1 MDAKLAKIYYSPQGY
16 WKGVSAIKKLAEAVK
31 VPENVSKQWLYKQAL
46 WQIYLPAPRHVPRPK
61 FDVATPN
68 SVHQADLL
76 FLPHDKLPRGKKIY
90 KYALT
95 VVDIASRYKEAEPLT
110 SKNSDEVAK
119 AFQSI
124 YRRSPLTWPNML
136 QVDPGR
142 EFMGAVTKEMEKHK
156 TYIRRGRT
164 EIHRDQAIVE
174 RFNRTLAER
183 LFGHQYAVEMLLPD
197 GKRSTEWVKRLPDV
211 VGALN
216 NEVTSL
222 IDKKPA
228 VAIKEKDVFSK
239 PSTKYNRPVG
249 VNEKKLPPPINVR
262 YLYQPGELEGG
273 TKRATDPIWSLK
285 VYQVVENKTKPN
297 EPVVYYLSDGP
308 KRGFVRE
315 ELLVVPPNTQL
326 PPA

>member
-16 WKGVSAIKKLAEAVK
+16 WKGVSAVKKLTDASK
-31 VPENVSKQWLYKQAL
+31 VPENVVKQWLYKQAI
-46 WQIYLPAPRHVPRPK
+46 WQIYLPAPRYVPRPK

-76 FLPHDKLPRGKKIY
+76 FLPHDKLRRKTY

-110 SKNSDEVAK
+110 SKDSNEVAK
-119 AFQSI
+119 AFQAI
-124 YRRSPLTWPNML
+124 YKRGPLTWPQML

-142 EFMGAVTKEMEKHK
+142 EFMGGVTKEMEKHK

-183 LFGHQYAVEMLLPD
+183 LFGHQYAVEMLHA
-197 GKRSTEWVKRLPDV
+197 GRSTVWVKRLPDV
-211 VGALN
+211 VSALN
-216 NEVTSL
+216 NEVTRL
-222 IDKKPA
+222 TGKKPA
-228 VAIKEKDVFSK
+228 YAIKEKNIVSK
-239 PSTKYNRPVG
+239 PSTPYSRPVG
-249 VNEKKLPPPINVR
+249 VNEKKLPPLINVR

-285 VYQVVENKTKPN
+285 VYQVVKNMTKPN

-326 PPA
+326 PPM

>member
-1 MDAKLAKIYYSPQGY
+1 M
-16 WKGVSAIKKLAEAVK
+16 
-31 VPENVSKQWLYKQAL
+31 PENVVKQWLYKQAI
-46 WQIYLPAPRHVPRPK
+46 WQIYLPAPRYVPRPK

-68 SVHQADLL
+68 SVHQVDLL
-76 FLPHDKLPRGKKIY
+76 FLPHDKLRRKTY

-110 SKNSDEVAK
+110 SKDSNEVAR
-119 AFQSI
+119 AFQAI
-124 YRRSPLTWPNML
+124 YKRGPLTWPQML

-142 EFMGAVTKEMEKHK
+142 EFMCSVTKEMEKHK
-156 TYIRRGRT
+156 TYIRRGRA

-183 LFGHQYAVEMLLPD
+183 LFGHQYAVEMLHA
-197 GKRSTEWVKRLPDV
+197 GRSTVWVKRLPDV
-211 VGALN
+211 VSALN
-216 NEVTSL
+216 NEVTRL
-222 IDKKPA
+222 TGKKPA
-228 VAIKEKDVFSK
+228 YAIKEKNIVSK
-239 PSTKYNRPVG
+239 PSTPYSRPVG
-249 VNEKKLPPPINVR
+249 VNEKKLPPLVNVR

-285 VYQVVENKTKPN
+285 VYQVVKNMTKPN

-326 PPA
+326 PPM

>member
-1 MDAKLAKIYYSPQGY
+1 M
-16 WKGVSAIKKLAEAVK
+16 
-31 VPENVSKQWLYKQAL
+31 PENVSKQWLYKQAI
-46 WQIYLPAPRHVPRPK
+46 WQIYLPARRHVPRPK

-68 SVHQADLL
+68 SVHHADLL
-76 FLPHDKLPRGKKIY
+76 FLPHDKLPRGRKIY

-110 SKNSDEVAK
+110 SKISDEVAK
-119 AFQSI
+119 AFQAI
-124 YRRSPLTWPNML
+124 YKRGPLTWAQML
-136 QVDPGR
+136 QVDSGR

-183 LFGHQYAVEMLLPD
+183 LFGYQYAAEMLLPE

-216 NEVTSL
+216 NEMTRL
-222 IDKKPA
+222 TGKRPA
-228 VAIKEKDVFSK
+228 AAIKEKEVFSK

-249 VNEKKLPPPINVR
+249 LAEKKLPPLINVR

>member
-1 MDAKLAKIYYSPQGY
+1 MDSKLAKIYYSPQGY
-16 WKGVSAIKKLAEAVK
+16 WKGVSAIKKLAEAAK
-31 VPENVSKQWLYKQAL
+31 VPEDAAKQWLIKQAL

-76 FLPHDKLPRGKKIY
+76 FLPHDKLPRGRKVY

-95 VVDIASRYKEAEPLT
+95 VVDGASRYKEAEPLT
-110 SKNSDEVAK
+110 SKDSAEVAK

-124 YRRSPLTWPNML
+124 YRRSPLTWPQML

-142 EFMGAVTKEMEKHK
+142 EFMGSVTKEMESHK

-183 LFGHQYAVEMLLPD
+183 LFGHQYAVEMLNPE
-197 GKRSTEWVKRLPDV
+197 GPRATAWVKRLPDV
-211 VGALN
+211 VRALN
-216 NEVTSL
+216 NEVTRL
-222 IDKKPA
+222 TGKRPA
-228 VAIKEKDVFSK
+228 AAIKEKDVVAK
-239 PSTKYNRPVG
+239 PSTPFSRPVG
-249 VNEKKLPPPINVR
+249 VNEKKLSSNTKVR

-285 VYQVVENKTKPN
+285 VHTLEKAVFKPG
-297 EPVVYYLSDGP
+297 EPVLYYLYDGP

-315 ELLVVPPNTQL
+315 
-326 PPA
+326 